1 MIDLGTETNR
11 LVAVLRAP
19 ERAETLSTAHWSSLV
34 ATARATNLI
43 GALADKLAAHGAP
56 VPPPAARHLAGALQL
71 AARQRLSVQWE
82 AHCLQRALGSLGV
95 PVVLLKGAAYV
106 MAPGD
111 LGRGRMFGDI
121 DVLVPRDALGEVESA
136 LMLDGWV
143 SAKTDAYDQRYY
155 RQWMHEIPPMTHIR
169 RGTVIDV
176 HHTILPLTARNA
188 PDPAQIIARCAPVP
202 GLPAL
207 RVPAPQDLL
216 IHSVTHLVHEGE
228 LHNGLRDLHDIDS
241 MLRGFGSEA
250 DFWSRLVANAAGN
263 DLAGPL
269 VLGLRLAR
277 AAFDSPE
284 PEAALA
290 TLDAAA
296 APRWRRAW
304 LQAAY
309 AYALRPPT
317 RAGAG
322 TRAMAARSAVYIRS
336 HALRMPLPM
345 LLRHLSIKA
354 WKGLTRRDAETTAPT
369 PATPTAATR
378 IDASSPRPP

>member
-1 MIDLGTETNR
+1 MIALGAETDR
-11 LVAVLRAP
+11 LVAVLRGPA
-19 ERAETLSTAHWSSLV
+19 RAATLDAAQWSSLL
-34 ATARATNLI
+34 ATARASNLI
-43 GALADKLAAHGAP
+43 GALADKLQALPAAQAAA

-95 PVVLLKGAAYV
+95 PVLLLKGAAYV
-106 MAPGD
+106 MAPGAM
-111 LGRGRMFGDI
+111 GRGRTFGDI
-121 DVLVPRDALGEVESA
+121 DVLVPRDALGDVESA

-155 RQWMHEIPPMTHIR
+155 RQWMHELPPMTHIR

-188 PDPAQIIARCAPVP
+188 PDPAQIIARSASVP

-207 RVPAPQDLL
+207 RVPAPEDLL

-228 LHNGLRDLHDIDS
+228 LHNGLRDLHDIDG

-250 DFWSRLVANAAGN
+250 GFWPRLVANAAGN

-269 VLGLRLAR
+269 LLGLRLAR
-277 AAFDSPE
+277 AVFDSPV
-284 PEAALA
+284 PDPALA

-296 APRWRRAW
+296 APRWRRGW
-304 LQAAY
+304 LPAVYGQ
-309 AYALRPPT
+309 ALRPPT
-317 RAGAG
+317 RGDAG
-322 TRAMAARSAVYIRS
+322 TPAAAARGVIYIRS

-354 WKGLTRRDAETTAPT
+354 WKGLTQREQGESSAPG
-369 PATPTAATR
+369 A
-378 IDASSPRPP
+378 

>member
-1 MIDLGTETNR
+1 MITLGTETDR
-11 LVAVLRAP
+11 LVGVLREP
-19 ERAETLSTAHWSSLV
+19 LRAASLDAAQWSSLL
-34 ATARATNLI
+34 ATARACNLI
-43 GALADKLAAHGAP
+43 GAVADKLQTLADSQTVA
-56 VPPPAARHLAGALQL
+56 VPPQAARHLAGALQL

-82 AHCLQRALGSLGV
+82 AHCLQRALGALAV

-106 MAPGD
+106 MAPGG

-121 DVLVPRDALGEVESA
+121 DVLVPRDALGEVEGA

-143 SAKTDAYDQRYY
+143 SAKADAYDQRYY

-188 PDPAQIIARCAPVP
+188 PDPARIIARATPVP

-207 RVPAPQDLL
+207 RVPAPEDLL

-228 LHNGLRDLHDIDS
+228 LHNGLRDLHDIDG
-241 MLRGFGSEA
+241 MLRNFGQEPA
-250 DFWSRLVANAAGN
+250 FWDRLVAAAAGN

-269 VLGLRLAR
+269 LLGLRLAR
-277 AAFDSPE
+277 AVFDSPV
-284 PEAALA
+284 PEATVA
-290 TLDAAA
+290 TVAAAA
-296 APRWRRAW
+296 APRWQRRW
-304 LQAAY
+304 LPAVYGQ
-309 AYALRPPT
+309 ALRPPT

-322 TRAMAARSAVYIRS
+322 TMAAAARSAVYVRS
-336 HALRMPLPM
+336 HALRMPMPM

-354 WKGLTRRDAETTAPT
+354 WKALAQREAETPPAP
-369 PATPTAATR
+369 
-378 IDASSPRPP
+378 

>member
-1 MIDLGTETNR
+1 VITLGAQTDR
-11 LVAVLRAP
+11 LVAVLCEPARA
-19 ERAETLSTAHWSSLV
+19 TALDTAQWSSLL
-34 ATARATNLI
+34 ATARACNLS
-43 GALADKLAAHGAP
+43 GALADKLRALADTQA
-56 VPPPAARHLAGALQL
+56 VAMPPPAARHLDGALQL

-106 MAPGD
+106 MAPGGM
-111 LGRGRMFGDI
+111 GRGRMFGDI
-121 DVLVPRDALGEVESA
+121 DVLVPRESLSSVESA

-188 PDPAQIIARCAPVP
+188 PNPALIIGRAIPVP

-207 RVPAPQDLL
+207 RVPAPEDLL

-228 LHNGLRDLHDIDS
+228 LHNGLRDLHDIDG
-241 MLRGFGSEA
+241 MLRDFGSDA
-250 DFWSRLVANAAGN
+250 AFWARLVANAEGN

-269 VLGLRLAR
+269 LLGLQLAR
-277 AAFDSPE
+277 AVFGSPV
-284 PEAALA
+284 PEA
-290 TLDAAA
+290 TLTTLRAA
-296 APRWRRAW
+296 APGRWQRGW
-304 LQAAY
+304 LPKVYGQ
-309 AYALRPPT
+309 ALRPPT
-317 RAGAG
+317 RADAG
-322 TRAMAARSAVYIRS
+322 TGAAAARSIVYIRS
-336 HALRMPLPM
+336 HALRMPMPM

-354 WKGLTRRDAETTAPT
+354 WTGLTHRDAE
-369 PATPTAATR
+369 ATP
-378 IDASSPRPP
+378 PPQ

>member
-1 MIDLGTETNR
+1 MITLGAEADQ

-19 ERAETLSTAHWSSLV
+19 AQATALNAAQWSSLL
-34 ATARATNLI
+34 ATARACNLI
-43 GALADKLAAHGAP
+43 GALADKLQTLAEVHSFP
-56 VPPPAARHLAGALQL
+56 VPPSATRHLAGALQL

-82 AHCLQRALGSLGV
+82 AHCLQRALGGLGV

-106 MAPGD
+106 MAPGG

-121 DVLVPRDALGEVESA
+121 DVLVPRDALGNVESA

-143 SAKTDAYDQRYY
+143 SAKTDAYDQHYY

-188 PDPAQIIARCAPVP
+188 PDPAQIIARATPVP

-207 RVPAPQDLL
+207 RVPTPEDLL

-241 MLRGFGSEA
+241 MLRGYDSEA
-250 DFWSRLVANAAGN
+250 AFWGRLVSNAAGN
-263 DLAGPL
+263 DLAGPVL
-269 VLGLRLAR
+269 LGLRLAH
-277 AAFDSPE
+277 AVFDSPV
-284 PEAALA
+284 PEAVLL
-290 TLDAAA
+290 TLTGAA
-296 APRWRRAW
+296 APRWRRSW
-304 LQAAY
+304 LPEVYGQ
-309 AYALRPPT
+309 ALRPPT
-317 RAGAG
+317 RADAGAS
-322 TRAMAARSAVYIRS
+322 AAAARSLIYIRS

-354 WKGLTRRDAETTAPT
+354 WKGLTHRDAEATT
-369 PATPTAATR
+369 
-378 IDASSPRPP
+378 PPH